1 MKREPPNRFV
11 LIGYLEE
18 ALPGDQ
24 MAKIEEQIR
33 QFPEW
38 RQALEEMQGDIDHGE
53 HSVAQIWRRHRLS
66 CLSRESL
73 GAYLADALP
82 PDEADYV
89 KFHLQTVKCRWC
101 QANVQ
106 DLEESAPDRD
116 DEKPKVARRR
126 RFFQTSVGHLPK
138 NDE

>member
-1 MKREPPNRFV
+1 VKSKEPNRFV

-24 MAKIEEQIR
+24 MARVEEMIR
-33 QFPEW
+33 QSPEW

-66 CLSRESL
+66 CLTRESL
-73 GAYLADALP
+73 GAYLSDALP

-89 KFHLQTVKCRWC
+89 KFHLETVKCRWC

-106 DLEESAPDRD
+106 DLEESAPERD
-116 DEKPKVARRR
+116 HGKPNARRR

-138 NDE
+138 K

>member
-1 MKREPPNRFV
+1 MKASEPNHFL

-24 MAKIEEQIR
+24 MAKVEDMLR
-33 QFPEW
+33 QSAEW
-38 RQALEEMQGDIDHGE
+38 RTALETVQGDVDHGE

-66 CLSRESL
+66 CLTRESL

-89 KFHLQTVKCRWC
+89 KFHLEMVKCRWC
-101 QANVQ
+101 QANIQ
-106 DLEESAPDRD
+106 DLEESAPKSTD
-116 DEKPKVARRR
+116 KPAAARRR

-138 NDE
+138 K

>member
-1 MKREPPNRFV
+1 MNPKEPNRFV

-24 MAKIEEQIR
+24 MAKVEDMVR
-33 QFPEW
+33 QSAEW
-38 RQALEEMQGDIDHGE
+38 RQALEELQGDVDHGE

-66 CLSRESL
+66 CMSRETL

-89 KFHLQTVKCRWC
+89 KFHLETVKCRWC

-106 DLEESAPDRD
+106 DLQETAPER
-116 DEKPKVARRR
+116 EKGKPAARRR

-138 NDE
+138 KDS

>member
-1 MKREPPNRFV
+1 MKATEPNRFV

-24 MAKIEEQIR
+24 MAKVEEMLR
-33 QFPEW
+33 QSPEW
-38 RQALEEMQGDIDHGE
+38 RQALEEMQGDVDHGE
-53 HSVAQIWRRHRLS
+53 HSVAQIWRRHRLT
-66 CLSRESL
+66 CLTRESL

-106 DLEESAPDRD
+106 DLEESAPERD
-116 DEKPKVARRR
+116 HAKPNARRR

-138 NDE
+138 K

>member
-1 MKREPPNRFV
+1 MKREAPNRFV

-24 MAKIEEQIR
+24 MAKVEEQIR
-33 QFPEW
+33 NSPEW

-53 HSVAQIWRRHRLS
+53 HSVAQIWRRHRLT

-73 GAYLADALP
+73 GAYLSDALP
-82 PDEADYV
+82 PDEADYI
-89 KFHLQTVKCRWC
+89 KFHLDTVKCRWC
-101 QANVQ
+101 LANID
-106 DLEESAPDRD
+106 DLKETAPERGED
-116 DEKPKVARRR
+116 KPAARRR

-138 NDE
+138 NED

>member
-1 MKREPPNRFV
+1 MNPKEPNRFV

-24 MAKIEEQIR
+24 MAKVEDMLR
-33 QFPEW
+33 QSAEW
-38 RQALEEMQGDIDHGE
+38 RQALEEMQGDVDHGE

-66 CLSRESL
+66 CMSRETL

-89 KFHLQTVKCRWC
+89 KFHLETIKCRWC
-101 QANVQ
+101 QANLQ
-106 DLEESAPDRD
+106 DLEESLP
-116 DEKPKVARRR
+116 EKDHKKPAARRR

-138 NDE
+138 QDE

>member
-1 MKREPPNRFV
+1 VKVSEPNRFI

-24 MAKIEEQIR
+24 MAKVEDMLR
-33 QFPEW
+33 QSAEW
-38 RQALEEMQGDIDHGE
+38 RKALEEVQGDIETGE
-53 HSVAQIWRRHRLS
+53 HSVAQIWRRHRLT
-66 CLSRESL
+66 CLTRESL

-82 PDEADYV
+82 PDESDYV
-89 KFHLQTVKCRWC
+89 KFHLETIKCRWC

-106 DLEESAPDRD
+106 DLEESAPKDAD
-116 DEKPKVARRR
+116 KPTAARRR

-138 NDE
+138 K